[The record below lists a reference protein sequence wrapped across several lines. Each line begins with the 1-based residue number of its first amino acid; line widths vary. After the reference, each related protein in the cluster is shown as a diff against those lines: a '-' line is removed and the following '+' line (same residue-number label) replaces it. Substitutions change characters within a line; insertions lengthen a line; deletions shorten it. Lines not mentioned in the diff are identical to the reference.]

1 MGRPER
7 RRPRLDTDEFAAAV
21 SAYGSA
27 LLPRM
32 RGDGRNE
39 DRLRLPVSKL
49 FERLGD
55 VVGLRVHVH
64 DEVTITELHSRPD
77 IAVDVPSGRVGYVE
91 LKAPGKGTPET
102 STWRP
107 HKHDRE
113 QWEKLKALPNLIYT
127 DGSSFARYEKG
138 VLVGSVARLDGDLS
152 RAGSRL
158 TAPDAFERLIR
169 DFLFWRPPEPRSLRA
184 IVTEVAPLCRL
195 LRDQVL
201 ETLQKES
208 STPGRKPFTGLA
220 SEWRDI
226 LFPNPDGRDNDANF
240 ADSYAQAVTFALLLA
255 RVDGIN
261 FEGRTPWAIAE
272 QLAKKH
278 SLLGAALAML
288 ANPKWVGHLNIVDS
302 LVRVIGNVDWT
313 HVQLGD
319 ADTYARLYETFLE
332 DYDPAL
338 RRQSG
343 TYYTPAPV
351 ARSMVAFVDQILK
364 KRLGKK
370 RGFAADDV
378 TVLDPSMGAGT
389 FLAEVLESAASTL
402 RRIRNTDAVPA
413 AHLRELF
420 ANRLVG
426 FELQAAPFAVAELR
440 LHAVLKSR
448 YQVELPKDEPRF
460 LTNALDDPYAQ
471 PFPLGQLY
479 EVLMESREKANHH
492 KRNKPVM
499 VVIGNPPW
507 RENARGAAP
516 WLERRRDPNKLV
528 DTSTRPSLDEFR
540 VPGAGRHEFNLS
552 NMWTYFWRWSAWKAF
567 EANDPAGVVALITPS
582 AYLTSKSYAGMR
594 KYLRKTA
601 DEGWI
606 IDLSPEEHRAGTNT
620 RIFPITQHKICI
632 GVFVRAGEP
641 RPEVPATVHY
651 RALSGTQ
658 AEKFAAL
665 AELDLDTGWS
675 DCSSDWQAAFRPG
688 DDTWAT
694 YPALG
699 DLLPWQQP
707 GVKPNRNWVY
717 APDADTLLQRW
728 ARLVQAAKHEKA
740 ALFKETR
747 DRTTVEHVRPQPGVP
762 AGAAP
767 VATETE
773 LIPQLVRLT
782 FRSFDRQMVIH
793 DRRVIDF
800 PRPELWQVSGP
811 QQVYVTEQHADVLS
825 EGAAL
830 HFTANV
836 PDMHCF
842 NSRGGRVL
850 PLYRDAQGSVP
861 NMTPSLLKA
870 LRHFAGTPVS
880 AEDLLAYIAAVTAHP
895 GYTKRFR
902 EQLKTP
908 GIRVPITMDARLW
921 RRAVEIG
928 RRVIWL
934 HTFGERMVDSRAGRP
949 PGIPD
954 DAKPQPVSPV
964 PSGDGEIPGSA
975 HLDEATKTL
984 VLGEDTLFQTAGCFR
999 PVSRA
1004 VWNYTTG
1011 GMPVVRKWLSYR
1023 RSDPKHRK
1031 RTSELDDINPQRWT
1045 AQFDD
1050 ELLELLAVLD
1060 MCVQLEP
1067 EQDQLLDAV
1076 VSGPLVSVEDLERE
1090 GVLPVQAAYRKPPK
1104 LGEPPLL

>member
-1 MGRPER
+1 
-7 RRPRLDTDEFAAAV
+7 
-21 SAYGSA
+21 
-27 LLPRM
+27 M

-39 DRLRLPVSKL
+39 DRLRPPVHKL
-49 FERLGD
+49 VERVGD
-55 VVGLRVHVH
+55 IVGLRVVVH
-64 DEVTITELHSRPD
+64 DEVTITALQSRPD
-77 IAVDVPSGRVGYVE
+77 IAVDVPSGRVGFIE

-107 HKHDRE
+107 DKHDRQ

-127 DGSSFARYEKG
+127 DGSTFARYEKG
-138 VLVGSVARLDGDLS
+138 KLVGTAAKLNGDIS

-158 TAPDAFERLIR
+158 TAPESFERLMR
-169 DFLFWRPPEPRSLRA
+169 DFLFWPPPEPRSLRA
-184 IVTEVAPLCRL
+184 IVAEVAPLCRL

-201 ETLQKES
+201 ETLEKEK
-208 STPGRKPFTGLA
+208 STPGRKPFAGLA
-220 SEWRDI
+220 REWKDI

-255 RVDGIN
+255 RVDGIT

-278 SLLGAALAML
+278 SLLGAALGML

-302 LVRVIGNVDWT
+302 LVRVIGNVDWS

-351 ARSMVAFVDQILK
+351 ARSMVAFVDQVLK
-364 KRLGKK
+364 KRLRKK

-378 TVLDPSMGAGT
+378 TVLDPAMGAGT
-389 FLAEVLESAASTL
+389 FLAEVLESAADTL
-402 RRIRNTDAVPA
+402 RRLRNTDAVPA

-440 LHAVLKSR
+440 LHAALKNR

-460 LTNALDDPYAQ
+460 LTDALDNPYEQ
-471 PFPLGQLY
+471 TIGFGQLY
-479 EVLMESREKANHH
+479 EVLVESREEANRH
-492 KRNKPVM
+492 KRDVPVM

-507 RENARGAAP
+507 RENAHGAAP
-516 WLERRRDPNKLV
+516 WLEQRRDPKKLV
-528 DTSTRPSLDEFR
+528 DTSNRPSLDEFR

-594 KYLRKTA
+594 RHLRQTA

-632 GVFVRAGEP
+632 GIFLRTGNP
-641 RPEVPATVHY
+641 KPDSPAKVHY

-665 AELDLDTGWS
+665 ADLNLDTGWA
-675 DCSSDWQAAFRPG
+675 DCPTGWQSAFRPS

-699 DLLPWQQP
+699 DLMPWQQP

-728 ARLVQAAKHEKA
+728 ARLVHADKREKA
-740 ALFKETR
+740 SLFKETR
-747 DRTTVEHVRPQPGVP
+747 DRSTLDHIRSQPGVP
-762 AGAAP
+762 AGATTIA
-767 VATETE
+767 AETE
-773 LIPQLVRLT
+773 LTPQLARLT
-782 FRSFDRQMVIH
+782 FRSFDRQVVIH

-800 PRPELWQVSGP
+800 PRPELWQVNGE

-825 EGAAL
+825 EGIAL
-830 HFTANV
+830 HFTAHV

-850 PLYRDAQGSVP
+850 PLYRDSRGTIP
-861 NMTPSLLKA
+861 NVAPALLKN
-870 LRHFAGTPVS
+870 LHRFTGTPVD
-880 AEDLLAYIAAVTAHP
+880 AEDLLAYIAAITAHQ
-895 GYTKRFR
+895 GYTRRFR

-908 GIRVPITMDARLW
+908 GVRVPITLDTELW

-928 RRVIWL
+928 REVIWL
-934 HTFGERMVDSRAGRP
+934 HTFGERMVNPAAGRP
-949 PGIPD
+949 LGIPD
-954 DAKPQPVSPV
+954 EAKPHPVVPV
-964 PSGDGEIPGSA
+964 PSDDGEIPKSA
-975 HLDEATKTL
+975 RLDESTETL
-984 VLGEDTLFQTAGCFR
+984 ILGEDTLFQTAGCIQ

-1004 VWNYTTG
+1004 VWNYSTG

-1023 RSDPKHRK
+1023 QSDPRRK
-1031 RTSELDDINPQRWT
+1031 RRTSELDDINPQRWT

-1060 MCVQLEP
+1060 RCVRLEP
-1067 EQDQLLDAV
+1067 EQDTLLGEIV
-1076 VSGPLVSVEDLERE
+1076 RGPLVSVEDLERE
-1090 GVLPVQAAYRKPPK
+1090 GVLPVPPAHRKPPK
-1104 LGEPPLL
+1104 QGEPPLL

>member
-1 MGRPER
+1 MGRPAR
-7 RRPRLDTDEFAAAV
+7 RRSPLDADEFAAAV
-21 SAYGSA
+21 SEYGSA

-39 DRLRLPVSKL
+39 DRLRLPMSKL

-55 VVGLRVHVH
+55 IVGLRVHVH
-64 DEVTITELHSRPD
+64 DEVTITELSSRPD

-102 STWRP
+102 SAWRP

-138 VLVGSVARLDGDLS
+138 SLVGSVAKLDGDLS

-158 TAPDAFERLIR
+158 TASDGFERLIR
-169 DFLFWRPPEPRSLRA
+169 DFLFWRPPEPRSLRT

-201 ETLQKES
+201 ETLQKEK

-220 SEWRDI
+220 SEWRDV
-226 LFPNPDGRDNDANF
+226 LFPNPDGRDNDTNF

-288 ANPKWVGHLNIVDS
+288 ANPKWVGHLNVVDS

-313 HVQLGD
+313 HIQLGD
-319 ADTYARLYETFLE
+319 ADTYARLYETFLD

-370 RGFAADDV
+370 QGFAARDV
-378 TVLDPSMGAGT
+378 TALDPAMGAGT

-402 RRIRNTDAVPA
+402 RRIRNSDAVPA

-440 LHAVLKSR
+440 LHATLKSR

-460 LTNALDDPYAQ
+460 LTNALDNPYDQ

-492 KRNKPVM
+492 KRNTPVM

-507 RENARGAAP
+507 REKAHGAAP
-516 WLERRRDPNKLV
+516 WLEQRRDPRKPI
-528 DTSTRPSLDEFR
+528 DTSNRPSLDEFR

-552 NMWTYFWRWSAWKAF
+552 NMWTYFWRWSVWKAF

-582 AYLTSKSYAGMR
+582 AYLTSKAYAGMR
-594 KYLRKTA
+594 QYLRRTA

-606 IDLSPEEHRAGTNT
+606 IDLSPEEHRADTST
-620 RIFPITQHKICI
+620 RIFPVTQHKICI
-632 GVFVRAGEP
+632 GIFVRAGDP
-641 RPEVPATVHY
+641 QPETPATVHY
-651 RALSGTQ
+651 QALPGTQ

-665 AELDLDTGWS
+665 AELSLDSGWS
-675 DCSSDWQAAFRPG
+675 DCSTGWQAALRPS
-688 DDTWAT
+688 DDAWET

-699 DLLPWQQP
+699 DLMPWQQP
-707 GVKPNRNWVY
+707 GITPNRNWVH
-717 APDADTLLQRW
+717 APDADTLFERW
-728 ARLVQAAKHEKA
+728 ARLVHADKAEKP
-740 ALFKETR
+740 ALFKETQ
-747 DRTTVEHVRPQPGVP
+747 DRTVSDNVRAQPGLP
-762 AGAAP
+762 AGGGP
-767 VATETE
+767 VAAEKD
-773 LIPQLVRLT
+773 LRPPLVRLAY
-782 FRSFDRQMVIH
+782 RSFDRQVLIH
-793 DRRVIDF
+793 DRRLIDR
-800 PRPELWQVSGP
+800 PRPHLWQVSGP
-811 QQVYVTEQHADVLS
+811 RQVYVTEQHAHSIS
-825 EGAAL
+825 EGIAL
-830 HFTANV
+830 HFAADI
-836 PDMHCF
+836 PDAHCF
-842 NSRGGRVL
+842 NGRGGRVL
-850 PLYRDAQGSVP
+850 PLYRDPHGTIPNVVP
-861 NMTPSLLKA
+861 QLLTA
-870 LRHFAGTPVS
+870 LRRFAGTPVG
-880 AEDLLAYIAAVTAHP
+880 AEDLLAYIAAITAHP
-895 GYTKRFR
+895 GYTRRFR

-908 GIRVPITMDARLW
+908 GIRVPITLDTHLW
-921 RRAVEIG
+921 RRGVEAG
-928 RRVIWL
+928 RKVIWL
-934 HTFGERMVDSRAGRP
+934 HTFGERMVDPAAGRP
-949 PGIPD
+949 QGIPD
-954 DAKPQPVSPV
+954 DAKPSPVSPV
-964 PSGDGEIPGSA
+964 PSGDGQIPCSA
-975 HLDEATKTL
+975 RLDEATETL
-984 VLGEDTLFQTAGCFR
+984 VLGEDTLFQEAGCIR

-1004 VWNYTTG
+1004 VWNYSTG
-1011 GMPVVRKWLSYR
+1011 GMSVVRKWLSYR
-1023 RSDPKHRK
+1023 QSNPKHRK

-1045 AQFDD
+1045 AQFDE

-1060 MCVQLEP
+1060 MCVRLEP
-1067 EQDQLLDAV
+1067 EQDELLDEV
-1076 VSGPLVSVEDLERE
+1076 IKGPLVTVTDLEQE
-1090 GVLPVQAAYRKPPK
+1090 GVLPTPAVYRKPPK
-1104 LGEPPLL
+1104 EGAPPLL

>member
-1 MGRPER
+1 MNK
-7 RRPRLDTDEFAAAV
+7 
-21 SAYGSA
+21 
-27 LLPRM
+27 LL
-32 RGDGRNE
+32 
-39 DRLRLPVSKL
+39 
-49 FERLGD
+49 ERLGQ

-64 DEVTITELHSRPD
+64 DEVTITELQSRPD

-102 STWRP
+102 SAWRP
-107 HKHDRE
+107 DKHDRQ

-138 VLVGSVARLDGDLS
+138 TLVGSVAVLDGDLS

-158 TAPDAFERLIR
+158 TAPDAFERLMR
-169 DFLFWRPPEPRSLRA
+169 DFLFWPPPEPRSLRA

-201 ETLQKES
+201 ETLQKEG

-220 SEWRDI
+220 NEWKDI
-226 LFPNPDGRDNDANF
+226 LFPNPDGRDNDTNF

-288 ANPKWVGHLNIVDS
+288 ANPKWVGHLNVVDS
-302 LVRVIGNVDWT
+302 LVRVIGNVDWS

-364 KRLGKK
+364 KRLKKK

-378 TVLDPSMGAGT
+378 TVLDPAMGAGT
-389 FLAEVLESAASTL
+389 FLAEVLESAADTL
-402 RRIRNTDAVPA
+402 RHVRGSDAVPA
-413 AHLRELF
+413 THLRALF

-440 LHAVLKSR
+440 LHAALKGR
-448 YQVELPKDEPRF
+448 YQVELPKEEPRF

-471 PFPLGQLY
+471 PFAFGQLY
-479 EVLMESREKANHH
+479 EALTESREKANHH
-492 KRNKPVM
+492 KRNAPVM

-507 RENARGAAP
+507 RENAHGAAP
-516 WLERRRDPNKLV
+516 WLEKRRDPKKLL
-528 DTSTRPSLDEFR
+528 DTSNRPSLDEFR
-540 VPGAGRHEFNLS
+540 IPGAGRHEFNLS

-567 EANDPAGVVALITPS
+567 EANDPTGIVALITPS

-594 KYLRKTA
+594 SYLRRTA

-606 IDLSPEEHRAGTNT
+606 IDLSPEQHRAGTNT

-632 GVFVRAGEP
+632 GIFLRTGNP
-641 RPEVPATVHY
+641 QPETPATVHY

-658 AEKFAAL
+658 AEKFAEL
-665 AELDLDTGWS
+665 ANLSLDTGWT
-675 DCSSDWQAAFRPG
+675 DCSSDWQAAFRPN

-694 YPALG
+694 YPPLG
-699 DLLPWQQP
+699 DLFPWQQP

-717 APDADTLLQRW
+717 APDTDTLVRRW
-728 ARLVQAAKHEKA
+728 ARLIHANESDKA

-747 DRTTVEHVRPQPGVP
+747 DRTTVSRVRPQPGVP
-762 AGAAP
+762 AGMAAIGDEATP
-767 VATETE
+767 V
-773 LIPQLVRLT
+773 PQMVRLA

-793 DRRVIDF
+793 DRRMIDF
-800 PRPELWQVSGP
+800 PRPELWQVSAP
-811 QQVYVTEQHADVLS
+811 HQVYVTEQHADVLS
-825 EGAAL
+825 EGIAL
-830 HFTANV
+830 HFTAHV

-850 PLYRDAQGSVP
+850 PLYRDAQGVVQNVAP
-861 NMTPSLLKA
+861 ALLKT
-870 LRHFAGTPVS
+870 LQGFTGTR
-880 AEDLLAYIAAVTAHP
+880 ATGEDLLAYIAAMTAHP
-895 GYTKRFR
+895 GYTRLFR

-908 GIRVPITMDARLW
+908 GIRIPITLDTKLW

-934 HTFGERMVDSRAGRP
+934 HTFGERMVDPKAGRP
-949 PGIPD
+949 LGIPD
-954 DAKPQPVSPV
+954 EAKPHPVTPV
-964 PSGDGEIPGSA
+964 PAGDGEIPSSA
-975 HLDEATKTL
+975 HLDEATETL
-984 VLGEDTLFQTAGCFR
+984 VLGEDTLFDTAGQIR

-1004 VWNYTTG
+1004 VWDYSTG

-1023 RSDPKHRK
+1023 RSDPKHRR
-1031 RTSELDDINPQRWT
+1031 RTSELDNINPQRWT
-1045 AQFDD
+1045 VQFDE

-1060 MCVQLEP
+1060 MCVRLEP
-1067 EQDQLLDAV
+1067 DQDALLNEV
-1076 VSGPLVSVEDLERE
+1076 VNGPLVTVADLERE
-1090 GVLPVQAAYRKPPK
+1090 GVLPVPPAYRKPPK
-1104 LGEPPLL
+1104 QGDASLL